1 MIRKALM
8 IMFTSL
14 LLVGMPPVQAATQ
27 DSAKSVTLYRSPQC
41 GCCVGYAG
49 YLRQN
54 GFAVTVKSTEDLA
67 QMNLL
72 AGIPENYQGCHL
84 SLVDGYTVSGHV
96 PVNTLNKLL
105 SEKPDIKGIT
115 LPGMPMGSP
124 GMSGTKSVPFTMYE
138 IGGEN
143 PQIYATE

>member
-105 SEKPDIKGIT
+105 SEKGIT

-124 GMSGTKSVPFTMYE
+124 GMSGTKSAPFTMYE